1 MWVQEYNVRFLS
13 GPVDAPPIMEMIEER
28 SAVQFALQ
36 QLKQKEIKARE
47 MRNTLNSTHA
57 LYKSA
62 EASSLGNMVTGTR
75 HTSSRDSTP
84 NGKEKEQVLKGK
96 DGKHFKNAE
105 GAYQSV
111 ASRMANADPENAEII
126 NSAFKRVMNNDLG
139 NGAEE
144 RPGKSQRGGKGGKG
158 KKGGKGGKG
167 KGKPA
172 DAKSRKGEKMEAGS
186 KASDVTLTD
195 KDISFKGG
203 KTYLLAKG
211 GETIQSKLGLD
222 EGDEVCPAFL
232 FSNEWYPFNI
242 EHCPC
247 ANEALHKAADRDN
260 KKHCHNIRDH
270 QRDELKAY
278 FRQP

>member
-1 MWVQEYNVRFLS
+1 
-13 GPVDAPPIMEMIEER
+13 
-28 SAVQFALQ
+28 VQFALQ

-62 EASSLGNMVTGTR
+62 EASSIGNMVTGTR
-75 HTSSRDSTP
+75 YTSSRDSTP
-84 NGKEKEQVLKGK
+84 NGKDKEQSLKGK
-96 DGKHFKNAE
+96 DGKQFKSAE

-111 ASRMANADPENAEII
+111 ASRMANADPENAAII
-126 NSAFKRVMNNDLG
+126 NNAFKRVMNNDLG
-139 NGAEE
+139 SGSEE
-144 RPGKSQRGGKGGKG
+144 RPDKSQKGGKGGKG

-247 ANEALHKAADRDN
+247 ANKALHKAADRDN